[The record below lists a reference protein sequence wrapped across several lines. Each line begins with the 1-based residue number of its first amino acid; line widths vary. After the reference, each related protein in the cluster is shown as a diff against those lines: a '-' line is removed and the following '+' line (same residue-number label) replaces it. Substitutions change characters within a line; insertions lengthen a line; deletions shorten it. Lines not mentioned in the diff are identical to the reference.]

1 MIVQSDDYFYKRYV
15 VDAEALDEILSP
27 NRSKAFIICG
37 AAEFGRM
44 TFLQL
49 LYRRVKVKCF
59 VDKSRYWQKDK
70 PFLLPVL
77 SYEQLKEAYDG
88 EYVLIASCKK
98 NVCEQIQMQL
108 QGTVDKSK
116 IFFVPAKDAS
126 GLLRLPESFIHGTDS
141 LPLRYQPPEN
151 PPITIVS
158 IVYNTPEGYLRR
170 AIESVLSQTFHNF
183 EYLVIDHGSND
194 GTTASIIDEYA
205 GRDARIRVV
214 RTAVNHVNEWQAG
227 REKNLMGSYKMLA
240 ENIRTEYVCMLDSDD
255 YIDSGYL
262 QEALEQM
269 QQHGADTYFIG
280 VLSYNEKSYADGNLW
295 LSYGL
300 PPADRVAQNAV
311 EKIILYANAQTSIGG
326 WAMMTTRQ
334 LLLEGYEECWGG
346 GVPSDL
352 KVGWRV
358 MHSSVKSVYGKKVCL
373 YYVNREGSVTD
384 HNTKA
389 VSLSRVMEKLENL
402 LELCLVERLN
412 VMKRILQECR
422 EDWKSILYRYTEYRL
437 MELHLY
443 LNELSRCVVSG
454 STAKEVSTRVHSL
467 LEDSYISEV
476 VESRKWHQEEFTRL
490 LAHFDGM
497 EE

>member
-1 MIVQSDDYFYKRYV
+1 MIVQSGDYFYTRYV
-15 VDAEALDEILSP
+15 VDARALDEILLK
-27 NRSKAFIICG
+27 NQSKVFIICG
-37 AAEFGRM
+37 AAECGRM

-49 LYRRVKVKCF
+49 LYRRAQVRCF
-59 VDKSRYWQKDK
+59 ADKNRYWQNDR

-77 SYEQLKEAYDG
+77 SYEQLKESYDG
-88 EYVLIASCKK
+88 EYILISSWKK
-98 NVCEQIQMQL
+98 SVCEQIRTQL
-108 QGTVDKSK
+108 KGFVKDDN
-116 IFFVPAKDAS
+116 IFFVPVKETS
-126 GLLRLPESFIHGTDS
+126 GILRLPESFQDGAKALS
-141 LPLRYQPPEN
+141 LQSQLPEN
-151 PPITIVS
+151 PPVTIVS

-183 EYLVIDHGSND
+183 EYLLIDHGSND

-227 REKNLMGSYKMLA
+227 REKNLMGSYKMIA
-240 ENIRTEYVCMLDSDD
+240 NNIRTDYVCMLDSDD
-255 YIDSGYL
+255 YIDSDYL
-262 QEALEQM
+262 QEALAQM
-269 QQHGADTYFIG
+269 QRYGADTYFIG
-280 VLSYNEKSYADGNLW
+280 ALSYNEKNYKDGNLW

-300 PPADRVAQNAV
+300 PPADRDACNI
-311 EKIILYANAQTSIGG
+311 EDKIFLYANAFTSIGG
-326 WAMMTTRQ
+326 WAMMTKRQ
-334 LLLEGYEECWGG
+334 LLLEGYNECWGG

-358 MHSSVKSVYGKKVCL
+358 MQSSAKSVYGKKICL

-389 VSLSRVMEKLENL
+389 VSLSRVLEKLENL

-412 VMKRILQECR
+412 VMKRILQER
-422 EDWKSILYRYTEYRL
+422 GADWKSILYRYTEYRL

-443 LNELSRCVVSG
+443 LNELSRCALSG
-454 STAKEVSTRVHSL
+454 STAKEVSTRVYNL
-467 LEDSYISEV
+467 LEDSYIAEV

-490 LAHFDGM
+490 LAYFDSM